1 MKKVFT
7 KKGLV
12 AIALLTS
19 LCTVESTSC
28 LKLNNSIKEK
38 KALIDTLSKDDE
50 EDFKK
55 IEVVENKSDNDD
67 SQVKKSKKKKVKL
80 NNDNKE
86 EETESVVTEEPDVEV
101 ADVEKETG
109 FAGGD
114 SIDEK
119 NAGEFLSA
127 DDEPESVDVS
137 FNGPL
142 PGEITDETLTEN
154 VDEGN
159 EETEESTEIVREPV
173 VETDSAYEVVGDYYK
188 VKKDTKELVSLYID
202 REDNTFTKV
211 VIPKGVKSIAPNA
224 FEGHKY
230 IEEVTFAEGSTVK
243 SIGDGAFGNCSGI
256 TTFVMADSVTEIGKD
271 AFINC
276 SALTDI
282 KLSAKLKTI
291 GMNAFDRCFSINEL
305 TIPKTV
311 KNGTEIM
318 GSDGCANKVIFEKGT
333 QYIPTSF
340 LKNAKGVKAVVMYKG
355 VTVIRKNAFLGCSA
369 LASINSPTTLKKINK
384 GAFEKCYALRKYRIK
399 PSLHTIGASAFRDCE
414 TLESLLLNKTVK
426 TIGKDAFAGASNLTV
441 KVVANSMQKKY
452 AIKNNIKWTYTNG
465 EMIRR
470 NLSFSAKKKLE
481 EIVKNSKDE
490 YVLKKLKDYVPQGVC
505 RAGNYTIISAYKSG
519 KTGRS
524 ILLIYDKNGEYKKF
538 VYVPNCDHVG
548 SICTVKG
555 KIVLSLNNISTTDY
569 LAVISP
575 KKIRKTEN
583 GKTLKYDYKVRIS
596 GRADYTTFDGTYLW
610 AGHSFDKERCALSV
624 YKVSYKKVKVS
635 KKKKEKRLVFSKKR
649 TYSAPSNVQGVV
661 VNNKGNGKR
670 EVILSQSYGV
680 IPDSHLYVYKCN
692 INKDKSLGEV
702 KDTYRLPS
710 MLEGIAKKGKYM
722 YLLFESAAGK
732 YTKDDEHQTE
742 IQINKLYRIKY
753 DELDKLYKD

>member
-28 LKLNNSIKEK
+28 LKINNSIKEK

-55 IEVVENKSDNDD
+55 IEVVENKRDNDG

-119 NAGEFLSA
+119 NADEFLSA

-159 EETEESTEIVREPV
+159 EVTEESTEVVREPV
-173 VETDSAYEVVGDYYK
+173 VETDPAYEVVGDYYK

-256 TTFVMADSVTEIGKD
+256 TKFVMADSITEIGKA

-340 LKNAKGVKAVVMYKG
+340 MKNAKGVKAVVMYKG
-355 VTVIRKNAFLGCSA
+355 VTVIRKNAFSGCSA
-369 LASINSPTTLKKINK
+369 LAS
-384 GAFEKCYALRKYRIK
+384 Y
-399 PSLHTIGASAFRDCE
+399 
-414 TLESLLLNKTVK
+414 LLL
-426 TIGKDAFAGASNLTV
+426 
-441 KVVANSMQKKY
+441 Q
-452 AIKNNIKWTYTNG
+452 
-465 EMIRR
+465 
-470 NLSFSAKKKLE
+470 
-481 EIVKNSKDE
+481 
-490 YVLKKLKDYVPQGVC
+490 
-505 RAGNYTIISAYKSG
+505 
-519 KTGRS
+519 
-524 ILLIYDKNGEYKKF
+524 
-538 VYVPNCDHVG
+538 H
-548 SICTVKG
+548 
-555 KIVLSLNNISTTDY
+555 
-569 LAVISP
+569 
-575 KKIRKTEN
+575 
-583 GKTLKYDYKVRIS
+583 
-596 GRADYTTFDGTYLW
+596 
-610 AGHSFDKERCALSV
+610 
-624 YKVSYKKVKVS
+624 
-635 KKKKEKRLVFSKKR
+635 
-649 TYSAPSNVQGVV
+649 
-661 VNNKGNGKR
+661 
-670 EVILSQSYGV
+670 
-680 IPDSHLYVYKCN
+680 
-692 INKDKSLGEV
+692 
-702 KDTYRLPS
+702 
-710 MLEGIAKKGKYM
+710 
-722 YLLFESAAGK
+722 
-732 YTKDDEHQTE
+732 
-742 IQINKLYRIKY
+742 
-753 DELDKLYKD
+753 

>member
-7 KKGLV
+7 KKGLA

-19 LCTVESTSC
+19 LCTVESTTYFN
-28 LKLNNSIKEK
+28 LNNSIKEK
-38 KALIDTLSKDDE
+38 QAVIDTLSKKEDDSV
-50 EDFKK
+50 KK
-55 IEVVENKSDNDD
+55 VEVVENKSDNAD
-67 SQVKKSKKKKVKL
+67 SQIKKSKKKKVKL
-80 NNDNKE
+80 NNEKKE
-86 EETESVVTEEPDVEV
+86 EETEALVTEEPDVDDSNDEEEMV
-101 ADVEKETG
+101 

-119 NAGEFLSA
+119 NPDEFLSA
-127 DDEPESVDVS
+127 EDEPESVDVA

-154 VDEGN
+154 VNEGDE
-159 EETEESTEIVREPV
+159 ESEESTEVKRDPV
-173 VETDSAYEVVGDYYK
+173 VETDPAYEVVGDYYK
-188 VKKDTKELVSLYID
+188 VKKDTRELVSLYID
-202 REDNTFTKV
+202 REDDTFKKV

-230 IEEVTFAEGSTVK
+230 IEEVTFAEGSSVK
-243 SIGDGAFGNCSGI
+243 TIGDGAFGNCSGI

-276 SALTDI
+276 CALTDI
-282 KLSAKLKTI
+282 KLSSKLKTI
-291 GMNAFDRCFSINEL
+291 GKNAFERCFSINEL

-311 KNGTEIM
+311 KNGAEIM
-318 GSDGCANKVIFEKGT
+318 GTEGCANKVIFEKGIE
-333 QYIPTSF
+333 YIPTAF
-340 LKNAKGVKAVVMYKG
+340 MKDAKGVKAVVMYKG
-355 VTVIRKNAFLGCSA
+355 VTVIRKNAFSGCGA
-369 LASINSPTTLKKINK
+369 LASITSPTTLKKINK
-384 GAFEKCYALRKYRIK
+384 GAFEKCYSLSKYSIK
-399 PSLHTIGASAFRDCE
+399 PSLHTIGANAFRDCE
-414 TLESLLLNKTVK
+414 TLESLLLNKTVQ

-452 AIKNNIKWTYTNG
+452 AIKNNIKWTYTNS
-465 EMIRR
+465 EMLRR

-481 EIVKNSKDE
+481 DIVKNTKGE

-519 KTGRS
+519 KVGRS
-524 ILLIYDKNGEYKKF
+524 ILLIYDKSGEYKKY

-548 SICTVKG
+548 SVCNVNG

-569 LAVISP
+569 LAIISP
-575 KKIRKTEN
+575 KKIKNTDN
-583 GKTLKYDYKVRIS
+583 GKVIKYDYKAKIS
-596 GRADYTTFDGTYLW
+596 GHADYTTFDGTYLW
-610 AGHSFDKERCALSV
+610 AGHSIDRERCALSA
-624 YKVSYKKVKVS
+624 YKVSTKKVKVS
-635 KKKKEKRLVFSKKR
+635 KKKKEKRLVFTKKR
-649 TYSAPSNVQGVV
+649 TFSTPGNVQGVV
-661 VNNKGNGKR
+661 VSNLGNGKR
-670 EVILSQSYGV
+670 EIILSQSYGV
-680 IPDSHLYVYKCN
+680 IPDSHLYVYRCN
-692 INKDKSLGEV
+692 IKKDKSLGV
-702 KDTYRLPS
+702 AKDTYRLPS

-753 DELDKLYKD
+753 DELDELYKD